1 MNWQVYIIRCSDQ
14 SLYTGITNNVER
26 RWRQHANRRGAKY
39 FRGREPLEI
48 VYLEPGHDRGSASRR
63 EADIKKLQRVEKERL
78 IRSRH
83 NQLHT
88 LTGTE
93 VEHVITGPD

>member
-26 RWRQHANRRGAKY
+26 RWRQHAARRGAKY

-48 VYLEPGHDRGSASRR
+48 VYLEPGHDRGSATRR

-78 IRSRH
+78 IRSRR

-88 LTGTE
+88 LTGSE
-93 VEHVITGPD
+93 VEHVITEPD

>member
-1 MNWQVYIIRCSDQ
+1 MNWQVYMIRCSDQ

-26 RWRQHANRRGAKY
+26 RWRQHATLRGAKY

-63 EADIKKLQRVEKERL
+63 EADIKKLRRVEKERL
-78 IRSRH
+78 IHSRR

-88 LTGTE
+88 RTSSE
-93 VEHVITGPD
+93 AEHVITEPD

>member
-26 RWRQHANRRGAKY
+26 RWRQHATRRGAKY

-48 VYLEPGHDRGSASRR
+48 VYLEPGAAPAGARPTSKNCSALRR
-63 EADIKKLQRVEKERL
+63 NA
-78 IRSRH
+78 
-83 NQLHT
+83 
-88 LTGTE
+88 
-93 VEHVITGPD
+93 

>member
-1 MNWQVYIIRCSDQ
+1 VNWQVYIIRCSDQ

-26 RWRQHANRRGAKY
+26 RWRQHASRRGAKY

-78 IRSRH
+78 ILSGR

-88 LTGTE
+88 ITSSR
-93 VEHVITGPD
+93 VEYVITEPD